1 VATEA
6 RSEVAV
12 GAQQEPA
19 LAGSSRAMAV
29 EIPDD
34 DDPPPGW
41 DQWVNLP
48 MPSPEPQE
56 EGALVRQWDDHMVA
70 GGRGHDAEASS
81 SHAGA
86 LLREKGALTGRPPS
100 PTPRRSRSCGGELRD
115 HGAALNRALNEALRI
130 HGGPAWHVFQ
140 VRRCCLFSSIS
151 SFSCLFLSARRLLIL
166 VCWRQEL
173 EHRARNKYGAF
184 DRMSAELHQLRE
196 QRDAFDVLAEA
207 LGTPDGWLS
216 YRAEVLRDQLL
227 EHEGQAAARPS
238 AFERICTALIDRDEA
253 LQQAQGDMEKVR
265 AVASNREAEVVT
277 VRSDNQELRTW
288 LQEAQAQQSRAEERA
303 RAAEQ
308 KAKEAVELKAAL
320 DAKVTALVTVEEQL
334 RQERAARQEAEGQ
347 LQQERTA
354 LAGVR
359 SALKQERTAREA
371 AHKSLEVR
379 DADVSKL
386 EGELIAL
393 SIANADQELS
403 LKEQGATVVSL
414 QQAVEAERRA
424 LEVEKKQVEGRSL
437 FRFLFR

>member
-1 VATEA
+1 
-6 RSEVAV
+6 
-12 GAQQEPA
+12 
-19 LAGSSRAMAV
+19 
-29 EIPDD
+29 
-34 DDPPPGW
+34 
-41 DQWVNLP
+41 
-48 MPSPEPQE
+48 
-56 EGALVRQWDDHMVA
+56 
-70 GGRGHDAEASS
+70 
-81 SHAGA
+81 
-86 LLREKGALTGRPPS
+86 
-100 PTPRRSRSCGGELRD
+100 
-115 HGAALNRALNEALRI
+115 
-130 HGGPAWHVFQ
+130 
-140 VRRCCLFSSIS
+140 
-151 SFSCLFLSARRLLIL
+151 
-166 VCWRQEL
+166 
-173 EHRARNKYGAF
+173 
-184 DRMSAELHQLRE
+184 
-196 QRDAFDVLAEA
+196 
-207 LGTPDGWLS
+207 
-216 YRAEVLRDQLL
+216 
-227 EHEGQAAARPS
+227 
-238 AFERICTALIDRDEA
+238 
-253 LQQAQGDMEKVR
+253 
-265 AVASNREAEVVT
+265 VVT